1 MKNILRQPTSTAF
14 YTPLV
19 YNVIKGVIGMVFYID
34 VAVFSSFI
42 INLLCLDTAKRIFK
56 IPKRNAYIFFG
67 SLLLSVLSVACF
79 FVANI
84 RIVYIF
90 LYFGIITLIF
100 GRCRFA
106 EAVRRVG
113 RCICTSLLYGALML
127 SFVPADRLWIANGKS
142 GAFFVPEDIYFYAPL
157 ALIYI
162 AVRLILFLVS
172 NKKRVFSVKLVID
185 GQTAVADAIV
195 DTGNSLRDRE
205 TLAPVIIAERSL
217 FGDISVVPK
226 IIGYR
231 NIGAERGFTKI
242 YPVEKM
248 YLTEE
253 HKEYEN
259 LYAAFVE
266 RPLSEKGRYRVLLNN
281 SFDI

>member
-1 MKNILRQPTSTAF
+1 MIF
-14 YTPLV
+14 YV
-19 YNVIKGVIGMVFYID
+19 DI
-34 VAVFSSFI
+34 AVFSSFI
-42 INLLCLDTAKRIFK
+42 LNLLCLDTAKRIFK
-56 IPKRNAYIFFG
+56 IPKRKAYIFFG
-67 SLLLSVLSVACF
+67 AIILSVLSVACF
-79 FVANI
+79 FVKNI

-90 LYFGIITLIF
+90 LYFGIIPLIF
-100 GRCRFA
+100 GKCRFA

-113 RCICTSLLYGALML
+113 VCVSISLLYSALML
-127 SFVPADRLWIANGKS
+127 CFIPTDRLWIVNGRG
-142 GAFFVPEDIYFYAPL
+142 GAFFVPEDIYFYGPL

-162 AVRLILFLVS
+162 VVRLILYLVT

-185 GQTAVADAIV
+185 GQTAVTDAIV
-195 DTGNSLRDRE
+195 DTGNSLRDKE

-217 FGDISVVPK
+217 FGEISATPK

-242 YPVEKM
+242 YPVEKL

-266 RPLSEKGRYRVLLNN
+266 RPLSEKGRYKVLLNN
-281 SFDI
+281 SFDL

>member
-1 MKNILRQPTSTAF
+1 M
-14 YTPLV
+14 
-19 YNVIKGVIGMVFYID
+19 YNVITEVIGLVFYID
-34 VAVFSSFI
+34 IAIFSCFI
-42 INLLCLDTAKRIFK
+42 LNFLCLDTAKRIFK

-67 SLLLSVLSVACF
+67 SIVLSVLTIACF
-79 FVANI
+79 FVKYI
-84 RIVYIF
+84 RIIYLF
-90 LYFGIITLIF
+90 LYLAIIAFVFGK
-100 GRCRFA
+100 CRFA
-106 EAVRRVG
+106 EAIRRG
-113 RCICTSLLYGALML
+113 GICICTSLLYCAIML
-127 SFVPADRLWIANGKS
+127 CLIPADKLWIVNGRG
-142 GAFFVPEDIYFYAPL
+142 GAFFVPDDIYFYGPL
-157 ALIYI
+157 AFVYI
-162 AVRLILFLVS
+162 AVRFILYLVS
-172 NKKRVFSVKLVID
+172 GKKRVFSIKLIID
-185 GQTAVADAIV
+185 GQTAVTDAIV

-217 FGDISVVPK
+217 FGDISASPK

-242 YPVEKM
+242 YPVEKL

-281 SFDI
+281 SFDL